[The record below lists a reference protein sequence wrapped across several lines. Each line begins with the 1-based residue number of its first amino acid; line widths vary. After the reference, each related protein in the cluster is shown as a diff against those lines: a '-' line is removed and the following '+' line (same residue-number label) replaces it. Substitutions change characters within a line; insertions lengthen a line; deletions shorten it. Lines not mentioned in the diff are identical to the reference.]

1 MRITHLIAA
10 AGLAVAGLTAA
21 TGAEA
26 QSYRGNGYG
35 YDQRY
40 DRDGRYDR
48 YDRNWDRGHH
58 YGWDRGRHNGWNN
71 RSRYYN
77 SRYYNGRRCWT
88 EWRYG
93 DRVTVCRR

>member
-1 MRITHLIAA
+1 MRIAHLIAA

-26 QSYRGNGYG
+26 QSYGYGYG

-48 YDRNWDRGHH
+48 YDRYDRNWDRGRH

-71 RSRYYN
+71 RYRYYN
-77 SRYYNGRRCWT
+77 SRYNRHCWT
-88 EWRYG
+88 EWRY
-93 DRVTVCRR
+93 DEPVRVCRR